1 MPERRMALAC
11 TIFTVASLSN
21 ANAATPEV
29 LNTYDA
35 WTAYSYRNDGT
46 VLCYAA
52 SSPKDSQPI
61 GVDHGDNYFIIARSG
76 RALRPQAAM
85 GYPLK
90 PGSAVILRIGD
101 ANFSMTPS
109 QSHAWATIPKREP
122 DLIGAMKHG
131 HDMTVAATSKR
142 GTMTHYT
149 YSLKGITAA
158 LRMISLC
165 K

>member
-1 MPERRMALAC
+1 MPECRMALAC
-11 TIFTVASLSN
+11 TIFIIASVSN
-21 ANAATPEV
+21 GNAATPVV

-35 WTAYSYRNDGT
+35 WTAYSYRNDGK

-61 GVDHGDNYFIIARSG
+61 GVDHGDNYFMITRSG

-85 GYPLK
+85 GYPLS
-90 PGSAVILRIGD
+90 PGSAVVIDIGG
-101 ANFSMTPS
+101 ARFPMTPS
-109 QSHAWATIPKREP
+109 QTHAWLTNSKREP

-131 HDMTVAATSKR
+131 HEMAISATSER
-142 GTMTHYT
+142 GTKTHYT
-149 YSLKGITAA
+149 YSLKGVTAA